1 MTALC
6 TRSPSSSSPASPTR
20 ADLVTVRRSCPS
32 MVTSVVRARAATGTS
47 KSTIRRKA
55 CGKQEFIPA
64 ALPTETRGAKPV
76 GNLDGKVAFITGA
89 GRGQGRAHA
98 VRLAADGADTI
109 ALDTCRN
116 IAPTAYPNASPED
129 LDETAKLV
137 EKEGGRIVARQADVR
152 DADAVEQVVADG
164 LAEFGRLDIVIA
176 NAGVIRLGP
185 GGNRRQ
191 TFRDIIDVNLIGM
204 WNPAEATQR
213 ALIDGGR
220 GGSIVLTSSSA
231 GLKGTGTDRAGG
243 QAYTAAKRGLVGL
256 MQVWANEFAQYSIRV
271 NTIHPTGVATGMVM
285 NETMGKL
292 LEANDT
298 AVAAM
303 QNALP
308 IQILM
313 PEDIANAVACLVSE
327 EAKFI
332 TGTAWPL
339 DAGFAVRCYSPRLA
353 PHFVS

>member
-1 MTALC
+1 
-6 TRSPSSSSPASPTR
+6 
-20 ADLVTVRRSCPS
+20 
-32 MVTSVVRARAATGTS
+32 
-47 KSTIRRKA
+47 
-55 CGKQEFIPA
+55 
-64 ALPTETRGAKPV
+64 V
-76 GNLDGKVAFITGA
+76 GNLNGKVAFITGA
-89 GRGQGRAHA
+89 ARGQGRAHA
-98 VRLAADGADTI
+98 VRLAADGADII
-109 ALDTCRN
+109 ALDICRD
-116 IAPTAYPNASPED
+116 IDTIDYPNASPED

-137 EKEGGRIVARQADVR
+137 EKEDRRIVARQADVR
-152 DADAVEQVVADG
+152 DADAVERVVADG

-185 GGNRRQ
+185 GGDRRQ
-191 TFRDIIDVNLIGM
+191 TFR
-204 WNPAEATQR
+204 
-213 ALIDGGR
+213 DGGR

-313 PEDIANAVACLVSE
+313 PEDIANAVAFLVSE

-332 TGTAWPL
+332 TGVAWPL
-339 DAGFAVRCYSPRLA
+339 DAGFAVR
-353 PHFVS
+353 